1 VNDVQILCE
10 EEETMTAL
18 ELPVPA
24 AAIGTGHP
32 RRWWILWV
40 ILAVEVM
47 DLLDGTIVNVALPTI
62 HTSLGASASQLQW
75 VAGGYALTF
84 AIGLVTGAR
93 LGDVIGRR
101 RMFLLGVAVFTAAS
115 ALCSL
120 AWSPGALI
128 AFRLLQGLG
137 AAAMIPQG
145 FGIVRDAFP
154 REELGKAFGLFGPVI
169 GGSAVLGPVIGG
181 ALVDADLFGTG
192 WRLIFLVNVPLG
204 IAALVGGARLLP
216 ESRPA
221 VRPAID
227 GLGAVLVSVSIG
239 FLVYPLIEGREL
251 GWPAWTFV
259 MVAAGVVGLVLFGI
273 VERRRERRGRSPLV
287 TTTVFEKRAFSA
299 GLATAFV
306 FFTGMIGVMFTFSLY
321 LQAGNGYSAIKAGAA
336 FIPWAVGTAIGA
348 GLGAGLLAPRFGR
361 VVLHAGVVLMAL
373 GIGAT
378 LLVVGGAEG
387 TTVAIWSLIVP
398 LLLAGSGMGMIL
410 SPLFSFVL
418 AGVDDAEVGSAS
430 GTLNATQ
437 QLAGAAGVALI
448 GTLFFSVVS
457 HHGFGVAFQTCLWVE
472 LAALAVCG
480 ALVFLLP
487 HEGRP
492 EEAV

>member
-1 VNDVQILCE
+1 VTTIDL
-10 EEETMTAL
+10 AP
-18 ELPVPA
+18 PVA
-24 AAIGTGHP
+24 QAQDGHP
-32 RRWWILWV
+32 LRWWILWV

-47 DLLDGTIVNVALPTI
+47 DLLDGTIVNVALPRI

-101 RMFLLGVAVFTAAS
+101 RMFLLGVAGFTASS

-128 AFRLLQGLG
+128 GFRLLQGLC

-154 REELGKAFGLFGPVI
+154 RDELGKAFGMFGPVI

-181 ALVDADLFGTG
+181 ALVDADLFATG
-192 WRLIFLVNVPLG
+192 WRLIFLVNIPLG
-204 IAALVGGARLLP
+204 IAAVAGGARLLP

-221 VRPAID
+221 LRPSID
-227 GLGAVLVSVSIG
+227 VLGAALISVSIG
-239 FLVYPLIEGREL
+239 LLVYPLIEGREL
-251 GWPAWTFV
+251 GWPAWTFA
-259 MVAAGVVGLVLFGI
+259 MVAAGAVGLALFGV
-273 VERRRERRGRSPLV
+273 VERSRERGGRSPLV

-299 GLATAFV
+299 GLVTAFV
-306 FFTGMIGVMFTFSLY
+306 FFTGMIGLMFTFSLY
-321 LQAGNGYSAIKAGAA
+321 LQAGNGYSAMKAGAA
-336 FIPWAVGTAIGA
+336 FIPWAAGTAIGA
-348 GLGAGLLAPRFGR
+348 GLGAGFLAPRFGR
-361 VVLHAGVVLMAL
+361 VVLHGGIVLMAA
-373 GIGAT
+373 GIAAT

-387 TTVAIWSLIVP
+387 TAVSIWSLVVP
-398 LLLAGSGMGMIL
+398 LLLAGTGMGMIL
-410 SPLFSFVL
+410 SPLFSFAL

-448 GTLFFSVVS
+448 GTLFFSVAS
-457 HHGFGVAFQTCLWVE
+457 RHGFGVAFHTCLWVE
-472 LAALAVCG
+472 LVALAGCG
-480 ALVFLLP
+480 LLVFLLP
-487 HEGRP
+487 REPRP
-492 EEAV
+492 EEVH